1 MGKGV
6 VVPFGER
13 SVHGVREVVMG
24 GVDGSTCGWR
34 DTMRWPV
41 RGLESQEVKD
51 NPTGRWTP

>member
-1 MGKGV
+1 M